1 MRPSPRPTAP
11 PRSLLV
17 AAGAAAVLA
26 LSACGGS
33 SAADE
38 GAAGTSAPAASTPG
52 AAGTSATPE
61 TVVVEHAQGE
71 TEVPVDP
78 ETVVV
83 MDLGVLSTLDA
94 LDVDVAG
101 VPESGA
107 IAAEMPDYAEA
118 EVVGTLFEPDVEA
131 VAALEP
137 DLIVVAAR
145 SSESLPALEGIAPT
159 IDMSVD
165 QEDFLASARERIETL
180 GVVFGEEELVA
191 ERLEALDTLAAETS
205 EAAADA
211 GTGLLVMT
219 SAGEVSAYG
228 PGSRFGL
235 LHEAMGVAP
244 ADEGLASDA
253 GHGDAVSFE
262 YLAETDPD
270 HLFVLDRDAAIG
282 QDAAPA
288 EQVLDNP
295 LVAGT
300 TAAQQDDIH
309 HLDSFAWYVA
319 PAGLGSLETMFSEV
333 RDAVA

>member
-1 MRPSPRPTAP
+1 MRAALRPTP
-11 PRSLLV
+11 PTRGLLV

-26 LSACGGS
+26 LSACGGTEQATSAGAASTTS
-33 SAADE
+33 SD
-38 GAAGTSAPAASTPG
+38 AAGTSAA
-52 AAGTSATPE
+52 PE

-83 MDLGVLSTLDA
+83 FDLGVLSTLDV
-94 LDVDVAG
+94 LDAEVAG

-107 IAAEMPDYAEA
+107 LAEQMPDYAGA
-118 EVVGTLFEPDVEA
+118 TTVGSLFEPDVEA

-145 SSESLPALEGIAPT
+145 SAESLPALEGIAPT
-159 IDMSVD
+159 IDLTVD
-165 QEDFLASARERIETL
+165 QTDFLASARERIETL
-180 GVVFGEEELVA
+180 GTIFGEEELVA
-191 ERLEALDTLAAETS
+191 ERLEALDALAAETS

-211 GTGLLVMT
+211 GTGLVVMT

-235 LHEAMGVAP
+235 VHSAMGVTP
-244 ADEGLASDA
+244 ADEGLSPEAS
-253 GHGDAVSFE
+253 HGDAVSFE
-262 YLAETDPD
+262 HLADTDPD

-282 QDAAPA
+282 QEATPAA
-288 EQVLDNP
+288 QVLDNP

-300 TAAQQDDIH
+300 TAAQSDDIH
-309 HLDSFAWYVA
+309 YLDSFAWYVA
-319 PAGLGSLETMFSEV
+319 PAGLGSLETMFTEV